1 MEDNIGTE
9 KDRVLVDRGEEGV
22 VNNHYGLG
30 VGVDNIAHLS
40 DVEAL
45 EGRVG
50 RRFEPHDLCVG
61 LNCLLELINQVEI
74 DERNL
79 DARVGVQNSP
89 HITLSAS
96 IDVVDTKD
104 VISLFQGVHHSH
116 SSCHARGKGKRIC
129 ATLHGCQVTLEALS
143 GWVADTCVF
152 KSGHTRGSLRIGGR
166 KVDGGTDT
174 TEFFAGL
181 ISGVDQASG
190 ETAKQN
196 RFRYLEEYLLV
207 GVVLVEDKIVGRGVI
222 HLNLLGVALR
232 ELGV

>member
-1 MEDNIGTE
+1 VEDNIGTE

-22 VNNHYGLG
+22 VNDKNGLG
-30 VGVDNIAHLS
+30 VGVDNLGDSFDI
-40 DVEAL
+40 EAL
-45 EGRVG
+45 EGGVG
-50 RRFEPHDLCVG
+50 RRFHPHHLCVG
-61 LNCLLELINQVEI
+61 FNCVLELIAHIEI
-74 DERNL
+74 DHAELNTG
-79 DARVGVQNSP
+79 VGVQNLFQEALNTTV
-89 HITLSAS
+89 H
-96 IDVVDTKD
+96 VVDTEN
-104 VISLFQGVHHSH
+104 VISLFQDVHHAH
-116 SSCHARGKGKRIC
+116 GRCHARVVGKRVSGR
-129 ATLHGCQVTLEALS
+129 LHGCQVTLEALS

-152 KSGHTRGSLRIGGR
+152 KSGHTGGSLCIGGR

-207 GVVLVEDKIVGRGVI
+207 SVVLVEDKIVGRGVI